1 MERSLRSCSVL
12 EVIGSQ
18 RPQYFRLVMLE
29 DKKKKKGED
38 TFDLSGFLEGQ
49 EKKSIHQ
56 ESPHI
61 CITNSQTS
69 QPQKMGIKS
78 PYLHLVDQKNQPSDN
93 LHYLVPKLHWPIPR
107 PLEFWG
113 TPGLISAARV
123 RDFCGSDNMQTYAIL
138 HLHHP
143 LSAAE
148 FQQPLLL
155 GSWLAE
161 SFRPPLLFYIKLLT
175 SSRI

>member
-1 MERSLRSCSVL
+1 MAPVL
-12 EVIGSQ
+12 QVGDAG
-18 RPQYFRLVMLE
+18 
-29 DKKKKKGED
+29 DKKKR
-38 TFDLSGFLEGQ
+38 
-49 EKKSIHQ
+49 KSRRLL
-56 ESPHI
+56 I
-61 CITNSQTS
+61 CLVFWRVGRRRKSSITS
-69 QPQKMGIKS
+69 QHTPASPIHRHHNHKKMGIKS
-78 PYLHLVDQKNQPSDN
+78 PYLHLVDQKNYPSDN

-113 TPGLISAARV
+113 TPGLISAARA

-155 GSWLAE
+155 DSWLAE
-161 SFRPPLLFYIKLLT
+161 SFRPPLLFFIL
-175 SSRI
+175 SD